1 MKIFFLAGEHSGDL
15 HASAVSNELK
25 LQDSDVTLVGW
36 GGDAMHNAGVVILRH
51 FNTFQAIGIS
61 SVIKQ
66 IFKFRSLFKECCRC
80 IEEIKPDAV
89 VLVDFAGFN
98 LRIARFAKKQGIK
111 VVYYIPPKVWAWMPS
126 RVKWLQKYVDLTLVI
141 FPFEKDFLEQHRVNT
156 VYVGN
161 PTLKSVEGYLP
172 DNEFIKLY
180 HERKPIVF
188 LPGSRPSEIK
198 KMIPIISSLAE
209 MLAERKFLV
218 AGISNV
224 EWALYDGI
232 IGLSNVEVVFDRTF
246 DLLHSSSVSIVT
258 SGTATLEAALLGAP
272 QVVVY
277 KTSALNYFIARLL
290 IKVEFISLVNL
301 LLNRTLVSELIQ
313 SSCTA
318 ERIGQE
324 IERLESNEVM
334 QKKISEGY
342 SEIKDTLI
350 FKNQSE
356 SAASAI
362 LKLCRS

>member
-15 HASAVSNELK
+15 HASAVANELK
-25 LQDSDVTLVGW
+25 QQDSDVNLISW
-36 GGDAMHNAGVVILRH
+36 GGDAMHNAGVAILRH
-51 FNTFQAIGIS
+51 YNTFQAIGFS
-61 SVIKQ
+61 NVIKQ
-66 IFKFRSLFKECCRC
+66 IFKFRSLFKECCRS
-80 IEEIKPDAV
+80 IEETKPDVV

-126 RVKWLQKYVDLTLVI
+126 RVKWLQKYVDVTLVI
-141 FPFEKDFLEQHRVNT
+141 FPFEKYFLEQHGVKA

-161 PTLKSVEGYLP
+161 PTLKSVEEYLP
-172 DNEFIKLY
+172 DIDFLKIYQQKNT
-180 HERKPIVF
+180 IVF

-198 KMIPIISSLAE
+198 KMIPIIISLAE
-209 MLAERKFLV
+209 LLTDRKFLV

-224 EWALYDGI
+224 ESELYTDI
-232 IGLSNVEVVFDRTF
+232 ASLSNVELVFDRTF
-246 DLLHSSSVSIVT
+246 DLLHLSRLSIVT
-258 SGTATLEAALLGAP
+258 SGTATLEAALFGAP

-277 KTSALNYFIARLL
+277 NTSALNYFIARLL
-290 IKVEFISLVNL
+290 IKVKYISLVNL
-301 LLNRTLVSELIQ
+301 LLNRTLVPELIQ
-313 SSCTA
+313 SNCTA

-324 IERLESNEVM
+324 IERLESNEPL

-342 SEIKDTLI
+342 SEIKDILI

-356 SAASAI
+356 SAASTI